1 MRRRSD
7 KKDQIKGVISFI
19 WGPFGPPASE
29 GSFGPH
35 IASGSSLPNQAPGCQ
50 KKDGEKEGEIEN
62 EGMEHLG
69 DTSAQLPRA
78 GDHFLDGIEGL
89 PSKSCPTRSRPAGK
103 SIKKLPRNWK
113 HMAS

>member
-7 KKDQIKGVISFI
+7 KKDQIKGGDQLHMGAVWAAGLRRLFRTAYRKWIL
-19 WGPFGPPASE
+19 A
-29 GSFGPH
+29 
-35 IASGSSLPNQAPGCQ
+35 ANQASGCQ

-89 PSKSCPTRSRPAGK
+89 PSKSYPTRSRPAGK
-103 SIKKLPRNWK
+103 SIKKLL
-113 HMAS
+113 